1 MLQERI
7 GYRFRNAALFRK
19 AMTHSSYANEQRM
32 RHLQNNERLEFLGDS
47 VLGFVTADYLYNQFP
62 DLPEG
67 QLTKLR
73 AAVVC
78 EHALYEIAKDL
89 GIDKEICL
97 GHGEEQGGGRQRPR
111 GRGACGCGP
120 GGATARSCRAPAGPR
135 PRAGV
140 CGFAAGWAQ
149 PSLEQMAMEAFME
162 GAMAISAVT

>member
-78 EHALYEIAKDL
+78 EHTLYEIAKEL
-89 GIDKEICL
+89 GIDKEIC
-97 GHGEEQGGGRQRPR
+97 QIGR
-111 GRGACGCGP
+111 A
-120 GGATARSCRAPAGPR
+120 SCRER
-135 PRAGV
+135 V
-140 CGFAAGWAQ
+140 
-149 PSLEQMAMEAFME
+149 
-162 GAMAISAVT
+162 